1 MFWDDERRRPTPS
14 KILKKMVYERDKG
27 RCRICGKKVDPF
39 NFEIGHNKAHAKGG
53 KLTLK
58 NAILLCPSCNK
69 SMSTLSLKEVRK
81 KLGLPETPEEKAKK
95 LLKELTLRELK
106 YLAKKHKIKVKGR
119 VSRDWFSETKLPPTK
134 RQYVNAL
141 AKKLT
146 AKQISHGI
154 KNMPKQKP
162 KKKRKKRS
170 DDWFF

>member
-1 MFWDDERRRPTPS
+1 MFWEEERKRPTPS

-95 LLKELTLRELK
+95 LYELVEIEEVEKGFRLRNYES
-106 YLAKKHKIKVKGR
+106 G
-119 VSRDWFSETKLPPTK
+119 
-134 RQYVNAL
+134 
-141 AKKLT
+141 
-146 AKQISHGI
+146 
-154 KNMPKQKP
+154 
-162 KKKRKKRS
+162 
-170 DDWFF
+170 